1 MLYTKSQQFCYIHI
15 IKTLFMTNIPKN
27 IKSVEQKIVRIAE
40 RTASSADVIQL
51 LAVSK
56 TKPVS
61 LIKEAYQA
69 GLRHFGENY
78 VQESVEKI
86 QRIKHDADFSEPI
99 FWYFIGPLQSNKTRL
114 VAENFD
120 WVQSVERLKIAQRL
134 NNQRP
139 DHLPKLN
146 ICLQVNISG
155 EQSKSGTTLLQLI
168 ELASQVNALSR
179 LNLRG
184 IMAIPEKTDDQQ
196 QLENQFNELHKIYLQ
211 LQKLYPQV
219 DTLSMGMSGD
229 LETAI
234 SCGSTMV
241 RIGTDIFG
249 LRN

>member
-1 MLYTKSQQFCYIHI
+1 
-15 IKTLFMTNIPKN
+15 MTNIFKN
-27 IKSVEQKIVRIAE
+27 IKNVEQKIVRIAE
-40 RTASSADVIQL
+40 QTQRNADDIQL

-61 LIKEAYQA
+61 QIKEAYQA

-78 VQESVEKI
+78 VQESIEKI
-86 QRIKHDADFSEPI
+86 QQIKLDPDFNEPI
-99 FWYFIGPLQSNKTRL
+99 FWYFIGPLQSNKTRP

-120 WVQSVERLKIAQRL
+120 WVQSVERLKIAERL

-139 DHLPKLN
+139 SHLPKLN

-155 EQSKSGTTLLQLI
+155 EQSKSGTTLLQVI
-168 ELASQVNALSR
+168 ELASQVNQLAHLE
-179 LNLRG
+179 LRG
-184 IMAIPEKTDDQQ
+184 IMAIPEKTDDKQR
-196 QLENQFNELHKIYLQ
+196 LENQFKQLHNIYLQ
-211 LQKLYPQV
+211 LQQLYPQV

-234 SCGSTMV
+234 ACGSNMV

-249 LRN
+249 SRN

>member
-1 MLYTKSQQFCYIHI
+1 
-15 IKTLFMTNIPKN
+15 MTNISKK
-27 IKSVEQKIVRIAE
+27 ITSVKQKIAAMAEQAE
-40 RTASSADVIQL
+40 RHPCDIQL

-61 LIKEAYQA
+61 LIKQAYQS

-86 QRIKHDADFSEPI
+86 QQIKLDDDFDEAI
-99 FWYFIGPLQSNKTRL
+99 TWYFIGPLQSNKTRP

-134 NNQRP
+134 NDQRP
-139 DHLPKLN
+139 ITLPELN

-155 EQSKSGTTLLQLI
+155 ESSKSGTTLMQVI
-168 ELASQVNALSR
+168 ELASQVSILPR
-179 LNLRG
+179 LKLRG
-184 IMAIPEKTDDQQ
+184 IMAIPEKTEDRQ
-196 QLENQFNELHKIYLQ
+196 QLENQFTQMHNLYLQ
-211 LQKLYPQV
+211 LQQLYPEV

-229 LETAI
+229 LGTAI
-234 SCGSTMV
+234 ACGSNMV

-249 LRN
+249 ARS

>member
-1 MLYTKSQQFCYIHI
+1 MTKIQKKI
-15 IKTLFMTNIPKN
+15 N
-27 IKSVEQKIVRIAE
+27 SVIQKIAHA
-40 RTASSADVIQL
+40 TAQVQRDENQVQL

-56 TKPVS
+56 TKPIS

-86 QRIKHDADFSEPI
+86 QKIRLDDDFTDPI
-99 FWYFIGPLQSNKTRL
+99 YWYFIGPLQSNKTRL

-134 NNQRP
+134 NDQRP
-139 DHLPKLN
+139 AELSQLN

-155 EQSKSGTTLLQLI
+155 EASKSGTTLSQVI
-168 ELASQVNALSR
+168 ELASQISELPR
-179 LNLRG
+179 LKLRG
-184 IMAIPEKTDDQQ
+184 IMAIPEKTDNIER
-196 QLENQFNELHKIYLQ
+196 LEKQFDELHNIYNKLQ
-211 LQKLYPQV
+211 TLYPEI

-229 LETAI
+229 LQSAI
-234 SCGSTMV
+234 KCGSTMV

-249 LRN
+249 ARD

>member
-1 MLYTKSQQFCYIHI
+1 MTKISENI
-15 IKTLFMTNIPKN
+15 TN
-27 IKSVEQKIVRIAE
+27 VAQKIVNAAQRVG
-40 RTASSADVIQL
+40 RNADQIQL

-78 VQESVEKI
+78 VQESIEKI
-86 QRIKHDADFSEPI
+86 QQIKLDADFEQPV
-99 FWYFIGPLQSNKTRL
+99 FWYFIGPLQSNKTRP

-134 NNQRP
+134 NDQRP
-139 DHLPKLN
+139 AHLPKLN

-155 EQSKSGTTLLQLI
+155 EQSKSGTTLLQVI
-168 ELASQVNALSR
+168 ELASQVNNLPH
-179 LNLRG
+179 LKLRG
-184 IMAIPEKTDDQQ
+184 IMAIPEKTDDQPR
-196 QLENQFNELHKIYLQ
+196 LEKQFNELHNIYLQ
-211 LQKLYPQV
+211 LQQLYPQV

-229 LETAI
+229 LEKAI
-234 SCGSTMV
+234 ACGSTMV

-249 LRN
+249 SRS

>member
-1 MLYTKSQQFCYIHI
+1 
-15 IKTLFMTNIPKN
+15 MTNIIKN
-27 IKSVEQKIVRIAE
+27 IENVEQKIARFAE
-40 RTASSADVIQL
+40 QVERDADDIRL

-61 LIKEAYQA
+61 QIKEAYRA

-78 VQESVEKI
+78 VQESIKKI
-86 QRIKHDADFSEPI
+86 QQIKLDPDFNEPLY
-99 FWYFIGPLQSNKTRL
+99 WYFIGPLQSNKTRP

-120 WVQSVERLKIAQRL
+120 WVQSVERFKIAERL

-139 DHLPKLN
+139 ADLPKLN

-155 EQSKSGTTLLQLI
+155 EQSKSGTTLSEVI
-168 ELASQVNALSR
+168 ELASQVSKLAHLE
-179 LNLRG
+179 LRG
-184 IMAIPEKTDDQQ
+184 IMAIPEKTENKQH
-196 QLENQFNELHKIYLQ
+196 LEKQFNQLHNIYLQ
-211 LQKLYPQV
+211 LQQLYPQI

-234 SCGSTMV
+234 ACGSNMV

-249 LRN
+249 SRN